1 MAGQEDNKERHG
13 LGTQQNPIEVE
24 VIDLIRFHQPEDQSI
39 FITAHMM
46 PELYKIANERRKA
59 SLILIDDGVRYS
71 LRSVQIPRIE
81 TDGAGRMK
89 CYYVNE
95 SPAPAPPTR

>member
-1 MAGQEDNKERHG
+1 MASQEDNKERQG
-13 LGTQQNPIEVE
+13 VGTQQNPLEVE
-24 VIDLIRFHQPEDQSI
+24 VIDLMRLQQPEDQLI
-39 FITAHMM
+39 FITTHIV
-46 PELYKIANERRKA
+46 PELYKIAKEHRKA

-71 LRSVQIPRIE
+71 LGSVQIPRIE

-95 SPAPAPPTR
+95 SPPAPHTR